1 MSSSSRKVATLENVI
16 VNESGTGHACGR
28 SMIADPV
35 GFYDLGTLR
44 AARVPENEK
53 TSKLCLM
60 SVLKKVAIVVV
71 AWVVCVLIYL
81 EFFNRAR

>member
-1 MSSSSRKVATLENVI
+1 MSVEL
-16 VNESGTGHACGR
+16 GHTCGR
-28 SMIADPV
+28 NTLLDPI
-35 GFYDLGTLR
+35 GFYDLGTLGT
-44 AARVPENEK
+44 ARVPENEK